1 MLNIAALLCLA
12 LLLSVPAHA
21 GPHLQGIK
29 VAVTNPSAEERLAE
43 PVVIP
48 FAALRKI
55 APDLQAGAL
64 VVTVTRTSDLQQD
77 ATALEA
83 TEIPSQVDDLDD
95 DGHADELAFQLNLKP
110 HETCI
115 VTISYGDPGRI
126 YKIRG
131 DYPAQTDAM
140 FAKKIQGLGWE
151 SDKNGWRIYFD
162 PRNAIDLFG
171 KRRAMLMLK
180 RFATPEFDYHAESP
194 DGRDTYDIGN
204 ALGIG
209 SPAVWAEGK
218 LIKAS
223 DVRARSYR
231 VISTGPVRAIVELTY
246 EGWNAGGRPLT
257 VRTRITQWA
266 GDRGFYQTITGDSIA
281 DVTFAT
287 GLPLKAN
294 VPAFRSEGGRT
305 WLASWGEQIVK
316 PGVHATE
323 LISGTNLGLGIVM
336 IAPATAAPAEDRAN
350 HLLTFGAQGG
360 SATWYT
366 LGAWDQEGS
375 ADRLPIANT
384 SEMEERASVLTP
396 HPGIQSKDQFI
407 QNIQRTARMFDDP
420 VRVKLLSEKP
430 APQSAPPDTL
440 APVATRSYSQ
450 AIALL
455 QAEIDRTAAK
465 WEPIVSGQ
473 PAESMASHKGA
484 GFFTDGDNQTGGWKP
499 QEGFFW
505 TGSFWVGELWQMY
518 AHTHQEKYRR
528 WAELWNS
535 RLLGSELR
543 QNHDAGFLYYYSS
556 VLGYQQTSSAV
567 RDSVGAKAPSPAE
580 RKGYQQITAPELKE
594 SALRAAQRLSQLYNP
609 QTQLIAAWDVN
620 GDDSIVDT
628 MMNLQIL
635 WWASEQTGDPQWR
648 NLGLKHASRTAEWFL
663 RPDGSVIQ
671 SVHYNPGD
679 GRQHLEL
686 RGGTTRNVTFD
697 LPNQSAPGEVLFRH
711 THQGFGP
718 GTTWSRGAAWA
729 LHGFT
734 RAYAATHD
742 PGMLAA
748 ADRVAG
754 YIINELPDDGV
765 PWYDFDD
772 EGIHYRNRDSSAAA
786 IIAGG
791 LLDLSHQ
798 VSDKEKASRYRQES
812 RHITQSLID
821 HYLSPAGILRH
832 GCSTRPADGALIY
845 GQYFLLETLLALE
858 QDEKSTTS
866 TAETGRSDHRRHR
879 PTSPSSGWLQ
889 SLSDHAR

>member
-1 MLNIAALLCLA
+1 MTNLKILA
-12 LLLSVPAHA
+12 LLWFSLLLCMPMHGAS
-21 GPHLQGIK
+21 HLQGIK
-29 VAVTNPSAEERLAE
+29 VAVTNPSAEERRAE
-43 PVVIP
+43 PIVIP
-48 FAALRKI
+48 ISALRKI
-55 APDLQAGAL
+55 APDLHAGSL
-64 VVTVTRTSDLQQD
+64 IVTVTRTSDLQQD
-77 ATALEA
+77 AAALQA
-83 TEIPSQVDDLDD
+83 AEIPSQVDDLDD
-95 DGHADELAFQLNLKP
+95 DGHADELAFQLNLQP

-115 VTISYGDPGRI
+115 VTISYGEPGRI
-126 YKIRG
+126 FKIRG
-131 DYPAQTDAM
+131 DYPAQTDAV
-140 FAKKIQGLGWE
+140 FSKKIQGPGWE
-151 SDKNGWRIYFD
+151 SDKNGWRLYFD

-171 KRRAMLMLK
+171 KRRSMLMLK

-209 SPAVWAEGK
+209 SPGLWVDGK

-231 VISTGPVRAIVELTY
+231 VISTGPVRAIVEITY

-257 VRTRITQWA
+257 VRSRITQWA

-281 DVTFAT
+281 EFTFAT

-294 VPAFRSEGGRT
+294 SPALRSEGGRT

-316 PGVHATE
+316 PGIHATE
-323 LISGTNLGLGIVM
+323 LVPGTNLGLGVVM
-336 IAPATAAPAEDRAN
+336 ITPTTASPADDGGN
-350 HLLTFGAQGG
+350 HLLTFIARSG
-360 SATWYT
+360 SASWYT
-366 LGAWDQEGS
+366 FAAWDQEGS
-375 ADRLPIANT
+375 SDRLPIANT
-384 SEMEERASVLTP
+384 PEMQERASVVTP

-407 QNIQRTARMFDDP
+407 HNIQGTARLFDEP
-420 VRVKLLSEKP
+420 LQVKLLSAKP
-430 APQSAPPDTL
+430 APQSPPPDTL
-440 APVATRSYSQ
+440 APATTKTYSQ
-450 AIALL
+450 AIGLL
-455 QAEIDRTAAK
+455 QAEIDRTATK
-465 WEPIVSGQ
+465 WEPIVAAQ
-473 PAESMASHKGA
+473 PVESMASHKGS
-484 GFFTDGDNQTGGWKP
+484 GFFTDGDNQTGEWKS

-505 TGSFWVGELWQMY
+505 TGSFWVGELWRMY

-535 RLLGSELR
+535 RLVGSELR

-556 VLGYQQTSSAV
+556 VLGYQQISSSAL
-567 RDSVGAKAPSPAE
+567 RASAGAQAPSGT
-580 RKGYQQITAPELKE
+580 KGYQQLTSSELKE
-594 SALRAAQRLSQLYNP
+594 SALKAAQRLSQLYNP
-609 QTQLIAAWDVN
+609 QTHLVAAWEVN

-663 RPDGSVIQ
+663 RPDGSVTQ

-686 RGGTTRNVTFD
+686 RGGTTHNVTFD
-697 LPNQSAPGEVLFRH
+697 LPNQSVPGDVLFRH

-729 LHGFT
+729 LYGYSK
-734 RAYAATHD
+734 AYAATHD
-742 PGMLAA
+742 QGMLAA
-748 ADRVAG
+748 AEKVAD
-754 YIINELPDDGV
+754 YAINELPEDGV

-791 LLDLSHQ
+791 LLDLSNQ
-798 VSDKEKASRYRQES
+798 VADKQKADRYRQES

-821 HYLSPAGILRH
+821 HYLSPLGILRH

-858 QDEKSTTS
+858 EEAKRTATT
-866 TAETGRSDHRRHR
+866 ETRRQ
-879 PTSPSSGWLQ
+879 GE
-889 SLSDHAR
+889 